1 MAPWGGFLERIGLEL
16 TYLFLN
22 SSGLSQLKGGCA
34 GLSPGLKEEASVNFL
49 RRGSTGRSCGCT
61 GLCIPPPGREGAELG
76 GARPGQSP
84 SPSRSSALSGSG
96 SQLPAESSYLRT
108 QRERGLGRAGLR
120 ALTQPLPLTVSPIAG
135 GAERVGRGIRIAIL
149 GSPGARARGAEMTG
163 SRRRGAP
170 EPESGI
176 AMLRNRSPAGG
187 GGCQCPA
194 VGDFPNPNPEDE
206 AAGQD
211 PDVWES
217 RSPSPES

>member
-1 MAPWGGFLERIGLEL
+1 MAPWGGFLERTGLEL
-16 TYLFLN
+16 TYL
-22 SSGLSQLKGGCA
+22 SQLLRPFA
-34 GLSPGLKEEASVNFL
+34 AERGLCGSQPWMKEEASVNFL

-84 SPSRSSALSGSG
+84 SPSGSSALSGSG
-96 SQLPAESSYLRT
+96 SQPPAESSYLRT
-108 QRERGLGRAGLR
+108 QRERELGRAGLR

-149 GSPGARARGAEMTG
+149 GSPGARARGAGMTA

-187 GGCQCPA
+187 GGCQCPT
-194 VGDFPNPNPEDE
+194 VGDFQNPNPEDE

-211 PDVWES
+211 PDVGES